1 MTKLGSIAEIR
12 MGATLRGRDATR
24 PVPNGRFQLIRIGD
38 ISQDGNLLAK
48 NLNSIEPNESVSQG
62 VLLRPGDVLFPN
74 RGNRTTALVYRLERT
89 NVIVGAQFFILRP
102 DISQVLPEYLAW
114 FLRTE
119 TAAKYFDGRRRG
131 TTVQIIQRGDLVEL
145 RMPLPSLDV
154 QKHIVEL
161 AGLAITERNL
171 TEQLAIRKWKLVND
185 QIFQAAQNLS
195 SETNL

>member
-1 MTKLGSIAEIR
+1 